1 MTFSK
6 TDSARYLSHL
16 ELVRVFI
23 RALKRAGLNL
33 VFSQGYHPMP
43 KLSFTPALPVG
54 MESLHETVDIE
65 LYETMPFSLAK
76 EKINQ
81 QLPNGIKIAD
91 LEEIAREQKISS
103 LRESHFYITVNG
115 LEIDRNDLE
124 TFLHS
129 DCFPITKVG
138 RKGTQQIDARAL
150 VKSMT
155 IIPPNSLSLI
165 IKHNQEHN
173 QKSELKPIDII
184 KEVFH
189 LCDHHVR
196 GIKILKIK
204 QVIG

>member
-1 MTFSK
+1 M
-6 TDSARYLSHL
+6 
-16 ELVRVFI
+16 
-23 RALKRAGLNL
+23 
-33 VFSQGYHPMP
+33 
-43 KLSFTPALPVG
+43 
-54 MESLHETVDIE
+54 
-65 LYETMPFSLAK
+65 
-76 EKINQ
+76 
-81 QLPNGIKIAD
+81 
-91 LEEIAREQKISS
+91 
-103 LRESHFYITVNG
+103 NG

-138 RKGTQQIDARAL
+138 RKGTQQIDARAV

-173 QKSELKPIDII
+173 HKHNQKSELKPTDII

>member
-1 MTFSK
+1 
-6 TDSARYLSHL
+6 
-16 ELVRVFI
+16 
-23 RALKRAGLNL
+23 
-33 VFSQGYHPMP
+33 MP

-54 MESLHETVDIE
+54 MESLHETVDVE
-65 LYETMPFSLAK
+65 LYETMPLSLAK

-81 QLPNGIKIAD
+81 QLPNGIKILD
-91 LEEIAREQKISS
+91 LEEIAREQKISN
-103 LRESHFYITVNG
+103 LKESHFHITMNG
-115 LEIDRNDLE
+115 LEIDRHDLE

-138 RKGTQQIDARAL
+138 RKGTQQIDARPL

-155 IIPPNSLSLI
+155 IIPPNSLGLI
-165 IKHNQEHN
+165 IKHS

-196 GIKILKIK
+196 GIKILKTK